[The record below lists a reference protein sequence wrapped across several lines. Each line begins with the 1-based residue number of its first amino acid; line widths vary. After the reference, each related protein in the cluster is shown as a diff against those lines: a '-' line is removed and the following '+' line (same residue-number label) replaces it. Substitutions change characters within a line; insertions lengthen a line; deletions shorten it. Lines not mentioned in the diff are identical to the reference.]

1 MHRRLGVDRRWMS
14 ARGNRVVVNE
24 AISRRVNRN
33 RRRRGLGGGRVVV
46 LKTGQSQLT
55 RSARPASSTW
65 RSSRTGCRHPT
76 DPSGTDTASC
86 PFGKGVVGVG
96 FDIVNSISRGE
107 VHVTSIVPSSNQVT
121 VTADEDDTGT
131 ASQWGIKEYAVC
143 STEPFGLEIVSSPLP
158 ATGGFDAPQPAQ
170 PGRPRSVVGPWTR
183 PDTTSTLWASRSA
196 PIRVSSSH
204 CLLER

>member
-1 MHRRLGVDRRWMS
+1 
-14 ARGNRVVVNE
+14 
-24 AISRRVNRN
+24 
-33 RRRRGLGGGRVVV
+33 
-46 LKTGQSQLT
+46 
-55 RSARPASSTW
+55 
-65 RSSRTGCRHPT
+65 
-76 DPSGTDTASC
+76 
-86 PFGKGVVGVG
+86 VG